1 MDFVGKRRWFF
12 LLSGIL
18 IIAGI
23 ISILIPPA
31 FRFGIEFTG
40 GTVLTLTFED
50 SVEQESLSSLMSDL
64 GHKEAVIQKLGDKS
78 FLVRTKTLQ
87 EPIQENEPSER
98 EQIEEAIDSEI
109 GNVILEGAAVS
120 PIVANETVRNA
131 IIAILFASLAILFYI
146 SWAFRLVPNS
156 FRMGTTA
163 IIAAIHD
170 VLIVVGLFSILGKV
184 IDIEINAMFITGVLT
199 VVGYSVHDTS
209 VVFDRIRENTARRI
223 SRDIVTTVNMSIMET
238 IGRSLT
244 TSITTLIVILAIFLL
259 GGNTLNSLLVT
270 LVIGIITGTY
280 SSIFVAS
287 QLLVVWE
294 QKPIFGNRGTTIE
307 N

>member
-98 EQIEEAIDSEI
+98 EQIEEAIKDTKIFNREKYFI
-109 GNVILEGAAVS
+109 NEFN
-120 PIVANETVRNA
+120 NET
-131 IIAILFASLAILFYI
+131 
-146 SWAFRLVPNS
+146 
-156 FRMGTTA
+156 
-163 IIAAIHD
+163 
-170 VLIVVGLFSILGKV
+170 KV
-184 IDIEINAMFITGVLT
+184 IERVSFFSM
-199 VVGYSVHDTS
+199 VV
-209 VVFDRIRENTARRI
+209 
-223 SRDIVTTVNMSIMET
+223 
-238 IGRSLT
+238 RS
-244 TSITTLIVILAIFLL
+244 
-259 GGNTLNSLLVT
+259 GKR
-270 LVIGIITGTY
+270 
-280 SSIFVAS
+280 SS
-287 QLLVVWE
+287 
-294 QKPIFGNRGTTIE
+294 PR
-307 N
+307 